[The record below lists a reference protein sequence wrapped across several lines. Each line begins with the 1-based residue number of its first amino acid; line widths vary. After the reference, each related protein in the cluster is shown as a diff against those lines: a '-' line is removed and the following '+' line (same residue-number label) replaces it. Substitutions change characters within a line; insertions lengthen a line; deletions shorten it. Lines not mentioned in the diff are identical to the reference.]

1 MDLTCVSW
9 ISRQILYHCASTNNS
24 PSVVMKCVKWDREE
38 WGKGFIP
45 WVNGELYKG
54 DIRSGLKYYCVES
67 WLQGSTGCEILN
79 EKLTFKLPASSLD
92 KFFS

>member
-54 DIRSGLKYYCVES
+54 DIRSGLKYYCV
-67 WLQGSTGCEILN
+67 TKEILDQVLN
-79 EKLTFKLPASSLD
+79 ITVSNPGCRDPQVVRS
-92 KFFS
+92 